1 MALSLQLQLCLY
13 LLLLA
18 IHHSTSFS
26 VLSPPSLATQNVGFV
41 GNDIGT
47 FLRDEQHDISYFTIQ
62 DEEHDD
68 ILASLFGSSNTRDD
82 FFKHIL
88 GHRVAYFPR
97 TQNNDTTSCTEEQQ
111 LEPPIKDI
119 DLQSLYQTNEWT
131 SLRKRGSQDMLD
143 KSKTS
148 YSELSEYIS
157 DGGSIVI
164 PITPDDYLFQTKL
177 QIERALGMKDE
188 ISSMNIYHSGPSAVA
203 LNIHYDSYAVLVL
216 QVTGKKMWMIQNDDF
231 STDDYKTN
239 VSPESWKNITMTE
252 GDVLYIPKGV
262 LHAATTAV
270 GCDVSTHVTIGLV

>member
-1 MALSLQLQLCLY
+1 MALSLQLQLSLY
-13 LLLLA
+13 LLLLTNQ
-18 IHHSTSFS
+18 STSFS
-26 VLSPPSLATQNVGFV
+26 VLSPPSLVAQDGFV

-68 ILASLFGSSNTRDD
+68 ILASLFGSTNTRDD
-82 FFKHIL
+82 FFKHTF

-97 TQNNDTTSCTEEQQ
+97 TTNDTTCTQEEQQ

-143 KSKTS
+143 KTKMS
-148 YSELSEYIS
+148 YDELSEYIS

-216 QVTGKKMWMIQNDDF
+216 QVTGKKMWMIQNGDF

-252 GDVLYIPKGV
+252 GDLLYIPKGV
-262 LHAATTAV
+262 MHAATTLE

>member
-1 MALSLQLQLCLY
+1 
-13 LLLLA
+13 
-18 IHHSTSFS
+18 
-26 VLSPPSLATQNVGFV
+26 VLSPPSLVITQDVGFV

-62 DEEHDD
+62 DKEHDD
-68 ILASLFGSSNTRDD
+68 ILASLFGSTNTRDD
-82 FFKHIL
+82 FFKHTF
-88 GHRVAYFPR
+88 GHKVAYFPR
-97 TQNNDTTSCTEEQQ
+97 TQNNDTTCNEQLH

-143 KSKTS
+143 KTKMN
-148 YSELSEYIS
+148 YVELSEYIS

-164 PITPDDYLFQTKL
+164 PITPDDYLFEKKL

-216 QVTGKKMWMIQNDDF
+216 QVTGKKMWMIQNGDF
-231 STDDYKTN
+231 SNDDYKTN
-239 VSPESWKNITMTE
+239 VSSKSWKNITMTE
-252 GDVLYIPKGV
+252 GNLLYIPKGV
-262 LHAATTAV
+262 MHAATTSD

>member
-1 MALSLQLQLCLY
+1 MALSLQLQLSLY

-18 IHHSTSFS
+18 VHHSISFS
-26 VLSPPSLATQNVGFV
+26 VLSPPSFVAQDVGFV

-47 FLRDEQHDISYFTIQ
+47 FLKDEQHDISYFTIQ
-62 DEEHDD
+62 DEDYDD
-68 ILASLFGSSNTRDD
+68 ILASLFGSTNTRDD
-82 FFKHIL
+82 FFKHTF

-97 TQNNDTTSCTEEQQ
+97 KQNNGTTCTEEQF
-111 LEPPIKDI
+111 LAPPIKDI

-143 KSKTS
+143 KSKMS
-148 YSELSEYIS
+148 YVELSEYIS

-164 PITPDDYLFQTKL
+164 PITPDDYLFEKKL
-177 QIERALGMKDE
+177 QIERLLGMRDE
-188 ISSMNIYHSGPSAVA
+188 TSSMNIYHSGPSAVA

-216 QVTGKKMWMIQNDDF
+216 QVTGKKMWMIQNGDF

-252 GDVLYIPKGV
+252 GDLLYVPKGV

>member
-1 MALSLQLQLCLY
+1 MALSLHLQLSLY
-13 LLLLA
+13 LLLFI
-18 IHHSTSFS
+18 IHQSISFS
-26 VLSPPSLATQNVGFV
+26 VLSPPPLVITQDVGFV

-62 DEEHDD
+62 DEEHDG
-68 ILASLFGSSNTRDD
+68 ILASLFGSTNTRDE
-82 FFKHIL
+82 FFKHTF
-88 GHRVAYFPR
+88 GHRVVYFPR
-97 TQNNDTTSCTEEQQ
+97 TQNNDTTCN
-111 LEPPIKDI
+111 EPPIKDI

-143 KSKTS
+143 KTKMS
-148 YSELSEYIS
+148 YNELSEYIS

-216 QVTGKKMWMIQNDDF
+216 QVTGKKMWMIQNGDF
-231 STDDYKTN
+231 SKDDYKTN

-252 GDVLYIPKGV
+252 GDLLYIPKGV
-262 LHAATTAV
+262 LHAATTSE

>member
-1 MALSLQLQLCLY
+1 
-13 LLLLA
+13 
-18 IHHSTSFS
+18 
-26 VLSPPSLATQNVGFV
+26 
-41 GNDIGT
+41 
-47 FLRDEQHDISYFTIQ
+47 
-62 DEEHDD
+62 
-68 ILASLFGSSNTRDD
+68 
-82 FFKHIL
+82 
-88 GHRVAYFPR
+88 
-97 TQNNDTTSCTEEQQ
+97 
-111 LEPPIKDI
+111 
-119 DLQSLYQTNEWT
+119 
-131 SLRKRGSQDMLD
+131 MLD

-203 LNIHYDSYAVLVL
+203 LNIH
-216 QVTGKKMWMIQNDDF
+216 DDF

-239 VSPESWKNITMTE
+239 VSPESWKNITLTE

>member
-1 MALSLQLQLCLY
+1 MMALSLQLQLSLY

-18 IHHSTSFS
+18 IHQSISFS
-26 VLSPPSLATQNVGFV
+26 VLSPPSLVTQEFV

-47 FLRDEQHDISYFTIQ
+47 FLRDEQHDMSYFSIQ
-62 DEEHDD
+62 DEEQDD
-68 ILASLFGSSNTRDD
+68 VLASLFGSSITRDE
-82 FFKHIL
+82 FFKHTF
-88 GHRVAYFPR
+88 GNRVAYFPR
-97 TQNNDTTSCTEEQQ
+97 TQNNDTTCTEEQY

-119 DLQSLYQTNEWT
+119 DLQRLYQTNEWT

-143 KSKTS
+143 KTKMS

-177 QIERALGMKDE
+177 QIERSLGMKDE

-203 LNIHYDSYAVLVL
+203 LNVHYDSYAVLVL
-216 QVTGKKMWMIQNDDF
+216 QVTGKKMWMVQNGDF
-231 STDDYKTN
+231 SKDDYKTN

-252 GDVLYIPKGV
+252 GDLLYIPKGV
-262 LHAATTAV
+262 LHAATTSE